1 MKKSFYKDYLF
12 KISIIVLSAISIALS
27 ALSFYYDK
35 AIFFIFLPI
44 TIFIVTAVNI
54 KVFSMLKNLHR
65 EMVRMDSNI
74 DFLKK
79 DQIYDMPI
87 SCMIV
92 NDARE
97 ILWYNEVCRN
107 DLLDSYDFYGLNLDE
122 ITTQELSQL
131 YKGKVR
137 VHYNSKAFDV
147 WANREEISG
156 QEPLTMIY
164 YINCSELVD
173 LHEEYRLSKPT
184 IILIMIDNYEELFT
198 DVRESE
204 KTYLTGEIE
213 KLFEGFIGDSK
224 GVIRKLS
231 NSLFMVVIEER
242 YLKQIIESKFK
253 ILNEAR
259 QIKVENRMAATLSIG
274 VGRGASSLAESEH
287 FARQAMDM
295 ALGRGGDQAA
305 VKTSNGF
312 EFYGG
317 VSQGVEKQTKVKI
330 RIIANAI
337 SELITSNDRV
347 IIMGH
352 RFADLDSLG
361 ASIALARVA
370 KNMGKEAYIAIDKHK
385 SLATQLINKIEESG
399 NTSLFL
405 SPHEA
410 LDLVNKK
417 TVLIIVDTHNPEILE
432 SQKIYQACEKI
443 VVIDHHRKMVT
454 HIDNAVIF
462 YHEPYASSA
471 SEIVTEIVQY
481 LGSYGK
487 LSPEEAE
494 ALLAGITLDTK
505 NFGLRTGVRTFEAA
519 AYLRKIGA
527 DTSSVRALFA
537 NSLMAYQRKMRLVS
551 STEIYRKCAI
561 ASSELTATADMQ
573 VVAPQAADEMLSIS
587 GVDASFVLYPIQ
599 DAISISAR
607 SMGALNVQVIME
619 YLGGGGHQTMSGAQI
634 KNVTMQGARQLLLES
649 IDKYYESRTE

>member
-35 AIFFIFLPI
+35 AIFFIFLPT
-44 TIFIVTAVNI
+44 TICIVTAVNI

-92 NDARE
+92 NDSRE

-107 DLLDSYDFYGLNLDE
+107 YLLDGYDFYGLNLDE

-173 LHEEYRLSKPT
+173 LHEEHRLSKPT
-184 IILIMIDNYEELFT
+184 IIFIMIDNYEELFT

-213 KLFEGFIGDSK
+213 KLFEGFIGESK

-274 VGRGASSLAESEH
+274 VGRGASSLAQSEH

-634 KNVTMQGARQLLLES
+634 KNVTMQSARQLLLES